1 MSTLTALARARAA
14 RVGQAVPI
22 AAVRHVHLSAEPLVV
37 VPVMQAGEAAAPLAV
52 LLGTSRSTPE
62 LLVVAQPRNRD
73 QRFAF
78 LTAFARVL
86 LPYIEA
92 RRAGTETVEATK
104 NHEEWE
110 RYTDAPQLILP
121 NSGGI
126 EALRLLGRSS
136 RFRTIDGPYP
146 VDPLVPLLG
155 RYLTWFAEDRAAM
168 PGSSVCLALTSVL
181 AQHWATGQS
190 ALEDQH
196 LPALLGWI
204 DPPDGLSGAEA
215 ALRAED
221 PDLVPPAG
229 PATDPAF
236 DTGVLAPLVRAQELA
251 RAADDVRAVSHAE
264 QELRS
269 ALEGQLLPTW
279 ETVWHAIDVLR
290 SLPAAASDELRW
302 QVDRGRFTDFAT
314 ALDDGAPPQPKRPT
328 AVSAARRLADLEAAQ
343 QSYDRSQAI
352 DDPLVLARY
361 RVGGEAFAGRVVA
374 VDAERQ
380 EIKGKRAWPRP
391 LVRLLTE
398 DEVILRPGAK
408 LASPARV
415 GQTVRLRTVTP
426 VEGGNGTRGASNEGD
441 AAGARGGNGWGGYEV
456 ELELLSGMGRGKTP
470 EPGSLPEVGE
480 QRCYATFLAEQRG
493 TRPELPDADQT
504 PWTHGGPPWPP
515 VARAEDQS
523 EDWGREPGSG
533 EVDEA
538 GIAAARAELVDG
550 GGLGTGGWE

>member
-14 RVGQAVPI
+14 RAGHAVPI
-22 AAVRHVHLSAEPLVV
+22 AAVRHVHLSDEPLVV

-52 LLGTSRSTPE
+52 MLGTSRSAPE

-73 QRFAF
+73 QRFGF

-86 LPYIEA
+86 LPYIES
-92 RRAGTETVEATK
+92 RRSGTETVEATK

-126 EALRLLGRSS
+126 DALRLLGRSS
-136 RFRTIDGPYP
+136 RFRTVDGPYP

-155 RYLTWFAEDRAAM
+155 RYLTWLAEDRAAM
-168 PGSSVCLALTSVL
+168 PGSSICLALTSVL

-221 PDLVPPAG
+221 ADLVPPAG
-229 PATDPAF
+229 PVTDPAF

-251 RAADDVRAVSHAE
+251 RATDDLRAVSQAE

-279 ETVWHAIDVLR
+279 ETAWQAIDVLR

-314 ALDDGAPPQPKRPT
+314 GLDDGAPPQPKRPS

-361 RVGGEAFAGRVVA
+361 RVGGEAFAGRIVA

-408 LASPARV
+408 LASPTRV
-415 GQTVRLRTVTP
+415 SQTARLRSVSLVP
-426 VEGGNGTRGASNEGD
+426 DGA
-441 AAGARGGNGWGGYEV
+441 GYEV

-470 EPGSLPEVGE
+470 EPGSVPEPGE

-493 TRPELPDADQT
+493 TRPELPEADQT
-504 PWTHGGPPWPP
+504 PWTHGGPPWPH
-515 VARAEDQS
+515 VAQASDQS
-523 EDWGREPGSG
+523 EDWGLEPGASS
-533 EVDEA
+533 VDAA
-538 GIAAARAELVDG
+538 GIAAARAELMADG
-550 GGLGTGGWE
+550 RALGPGGWE

>member
-14 RVGQAVPI
+14 RAGHAVPI
-22 AAVRHVHLSAEPLVV
+22 AAVRHVHLSDEPLVV

-52 LLGTSRSTPE
+52 MLGTSRSAPE

-73 QRFAF
+73 QRFGF

-86 LPYIEA
+86 LPYIES
-92 RRAGTETVEATK
+92 RRSGTETVEATK

-126 EALRLLGRSS
+126 DALRLLGRSS
-136 RFRTIDGPYP
+136 RFRTVDGPYP

-155 RYLTWFAEDRAAM
+155 RYLTWLAEDRAAM
-168 PGSSVCLALTSVL
+168 PGSSICLALTSVL

-204 DPPDGLSGAEA
+204 DPPNGLSGAEA

-221 PDLVPPAG
+221 ADLVPPAG
-229 PATDPAF
+229 PVTDPAF

-251 RAADDVRAVSHAE
+251 RATDDLRAVSQAE

-279 ETVWHAIDVLR
+279 ETAWQAIDVLR

-314 ALDDGAPPQPKRPT
+314 GLDDGAPPQPKRPS

-361 RVGGEAFAGRVVA
+361 RVGGEAFAGRIVA

-408 LASPARV
+408 LASPTRV
-415 GQTVRLRTVTP
+415 SQTARLRWVSLVP
-426 VEGGNGTRGASNEGD
+426 DGA
-441 AAGARGGNGWGGYEV
+441 GYEV

-470 EPGSLPEVGE
+470 EPGSVP
-480 QRCYATFLAEQRG
+480 
-493 TRPELPDADQT
+493 
-504 PWTHGGPPWPP
+504 
-515 VARAEDQS
+515 
-523 EDWGREPGSG
+523 EPGSSA
-533 EVDEA
+533 VTRPSWPSSA
-538 GIAAARAELVDG
+538 GRGRSCRRRIRLRGRTAGRPGRTSPRRAISPR
-550 GGLGTGGWE
+550 TGGWNRARARWTRPGSRRRGPS

>member
-14 RVGQAVPI
+14 RTGHAVPI
-22 AAVRHVHLSAEPLVV
+22 AAVRHVHLSDEPLVV

-52 LLGTSRSTPE
+52 LLGTSRTAPE

-78 LTAFARVL
+78 LTAFARAL
-86 LPYIEA
+86 LPHIEA
-92 RRAGTETVEATK
+92 RRARTETVEATK

-121 NSGGI
+121 NPGGI

-136 RFRTIDGPYP
+136 RFRTVDGPYP

-168 PGSSVCLALTSVL
+168 PGSSICLALTSVL

-204 DPPDGLSGAEA
+204 DPPPGLSGAQA
-215 ALRAED
+215 ALQAED

-229 PATDPAF
+229 PVTDPAF

-251 RAADDVRAVSHAE
+251 RATDDARAVAQAE

-269 ALEGQLLPTW
+269 ALEGQLMPTW
-279 ETVWHAIDVLR
+279 ETAWRAIDVLR
-290 SLPAAASDELRW
+290 ALPAAASDELRW
-302 QVDRGRFTDFAT
+302 QVDRGRFTDFAR
-314 ALDDGAPPQPKRPT
+314 ALEEGAPPQPKRPN

-343 QSYDRSQAI
+343 LSYDRSQAI
-352 DDPLVLARY
+352 DDPLILARY
-361 RVGGEAFAGRVVA
+361 RVGGEAFAGRIIA
-374 VDAERQ
+374 VDAQRQ

-391 LVRLLTE
+391 LVRLLTR

-408 LASPARV
+408 LASPTRV
-415 GQTVRLRTVTP
+415 SQTARLRAVRP
-426 VEGGNGTRGASNEGD
+426 AQDGA
-441 AAGARGGNGWGGYEV
+441 GYEV

-470 EPGSLPEVGE
+470 EPGTVPEPGE

-493 TRPELPDADQT
+493 TRPELPEADQT
-504 PWTHGGPPWPP
+504 PWTHGGPPWPH
-515 VARAEDQS
+515 VARADDQA
-523 EDWGREPGSG
+523 EGWGLESG
-533 EVDEA
+533 EIEVDA
-538 GIAAARAELVDG
+538 AAIAAARAELLADG
-550 GGLGTGGWE
+550 RALGIGGWE

>member
-1 MSTLTALARARAA
+1 MSALTALARARAV
-14 RVGQAVPI
+14 RLGRAVPI
-22 AAVRHVHLSAEPLVV
+22 AAVRHVHLAEQPFVLIPL
-37 VPVMQAGEAAAPLAV
+37 MQAGEAAAPLAV
-52 LLGTSRSTPE
+52 MAGTDRE
-62 LLVVAQPRNRD
+62 DAHLLVVGQPRNRD

-78 LTAFARVL
+78 LTELAKVL
-86 LPYIEA
+86 IPYVEQ
-92 RRAGTETVEATK
+92 RRAHTETVEATK

-126 EALRLLGRSS
+126 DALRLLGRSA
-136 RFRTIDGPYP
+136 RFRTVDGPYP
-146 VDPLVPLLG
+146 VDPFVPLLG

-196 LPALLGWI
+196 LAAQLGWI
-204 DPPDGLSGAEA
+204 DPPEGLTGSEA

-236 DTGVLAPLVRAQELA
+236 DTGVLAPLVRAQEEA
-251 RAADDVRAVSHAE
+251 RAADDLRAVAKAE
-264 QELRS
+264 EELS
-269 ALEGQLLPTW
+269 TALAAQLRPTW
-279 ETVWHAIDVLR
+279 ETVWQAVDVLR
-290 SLPAAASDELRW
+290 ALPAAASDELRW
-302 QVDRGRFTDFAT
+302 QVDRGRFTDFVT
-314 ALDDGAPPQPKRPT
+314 GLDEGVPPQPKRPN

-361 RVGGEAFAGRVVA
+361 RVGGEAFAGRVTFI
-374 VDAERQ
+374 DAERQ

-391 LVRLLTE
+391 LVVLRTR
-398 DEVILRPGAK
+398 DEVILRPGVK
-408 LASPARV
+408 VASPARV
-415 GQTVRLRTVTP
+415 GQTARLRSVHP
-426 VEGGNGTRGASNEGD
+426 LEDGD
-441 AAGARGGNGWGGYEV
+441 EFEV
-456 ELELLSGMGRGKTP
+456 ELELQSGMGRGKTP

-480 QRCYATFLAEQRG
+480 ERCYATFLAEQRG

-504 PWTHGGPPWPP
+504 PWTHGGPPWPYVP
-515 VARAEDQS
+515 RAEEQT
-523 EDWGREPGSG
+523 EDWH
-533 EVDEA
+533 
-538 GIAAARAELVDG
+538 
-550 GGLGTGGWE
+550 